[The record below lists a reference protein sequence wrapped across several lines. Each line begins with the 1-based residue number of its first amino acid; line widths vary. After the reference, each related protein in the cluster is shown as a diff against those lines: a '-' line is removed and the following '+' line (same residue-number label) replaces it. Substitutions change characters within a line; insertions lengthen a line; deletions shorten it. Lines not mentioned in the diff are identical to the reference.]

1 MAWWM
6 QRQPLASGRLIRPER
21 CGTSACARGTPR
33 RLERRARAHAVA
45 FVRARACALLAC
57 VRPRA
62 RALYLLCVL
71 VRVLVRVFVCVCVCC
86 ARRAVRCATDSKVPS
101 SGHRAR
107 PPRHGARPM
116 RRFAQR
122 THEAQKAR
130 QEHEASQ
137 NCRLAGVQHA
147 LAIHKIH
154 APVCSSELFAASRR
168 RVSRLLNP

>member
-1 MAWWM
+1 MARRM
-6 QRQPLASGRLIRPER
+6 LRQPLASGRLIRPEH
-21 CGTSACARGTPR
+21 CGTSAGGRGTR
-33 RLERRARAHAVA
+33 SERRARAHAVA

-71 VRVLVRVFVCVCVCC
+71 VLVRVRVLC
-86 ARRAVRCATDSKVPS
+86 APRRALRNRQQSAEQWPLSSSSSTRCT
-101 SGHRAR
+101 
-107 PPRHGARPM
+107 PM
-116 RRFAQR
+116 GRFAQG

-147 LAIHKIH
+147 LAIHEIH
-154 APVCSSELFAASRR
+154 APVCSSELFAAARR